1 MTKSIHHWPLRGW
14 AGIALIAVFWP
25 LNWLLDGPRTHW
37 GFFPLWL
44 GYCLA
49 VDAAV
54 FFRKGSS
61 LFSRDPG
68 GYAGMYL
75 ISALAWWV
83 FEFINWRTANWIYL
97 GEENTGPIG
106 FFVLSSFSFSTVIP
120 AVFGTAELVATFR
133 PIRNLKSSRPLLLT
147 RSSLTVMFASGWV
160 MLALLFI
167 WPKYFFPL
175 VWISVFFIL
184 EPINAR
190 RGYHTLT
197 VFLAECDWRPVVALS
212 TGCLICGFFW
222 EMWNFFSYPKWIY
235 EIPFVGFLKIFE
247 MPLLGYGGYIPFS
260 WELFAFYHLIL
271 GLWGR
276 RSSVDYE
283 ALRTV

>member
-1 MTKSIHHWPLRGW
+1 
-14 AGIALIAVFWP
+14 ALIAVFWP
-25 LNWLLDGPRTHW
+25 LNWLLEGPRTHW

-54 FFRKGSS
+54 FFRKGAS
-61 LFSRDPG
+61 LFSRNAG
-68 GYAGMYL
+68 GYVGMYF
-75 ISALAWWV
+75 ISSLAWWV

-97 GEENTGPIG
+97 GEEYGGPIA
-106 FFVLSSFSFSTVIP
+106 FFLLSSFSFSTVIP
-120 AVFGTAELVATFR
+120 AVFGTAELVTTFR
-133 PIRNLKSSRPLLLT
+133 PIRDMKPGSPLMLTRLLLT
-147 RSSLTVMFASGWV
+147 GMFASGWV
-160 MLALLFI
+160 MLALLLI
-167 WPKYFFPL
+167 WPRYFFPF
-175 VWISVFFIL
+175 VWMSLFFIL
-184 EPINAR
+184 EPVNAR
-190 RGYHTLT
+190 LGYNTLT
-197 VFLAECDWRPVVALS
+197 GFVAGGDWRPVVALS

-247 MPLLGYGGYIPFS
+247 MPILGYGGYIPFS

-276 RSSVDYE
+276 RSPVDYK
-283 ALRTV
+283 ALRTG